1 VKSKY
6 SFLSKRNFGHNR
18 GFTLI
23 ITISLL
29 VLLTLVGIGLLSL
42 SSLSLRASTQSRAL
56 SEARGNARMAM
67 MIALGELQK
76 SLGPDKAIT
85 ATSEILTG
93 SDPAA
98 ASVGKPNLTGVWS
111 SWNFNPNDPGLNYA
125 DEKAKLFQR
134 WLVSDANPDAVT
146 STDYPSLAYSA
157 DAVEL
162 VGKASLG
169 GIEED
174 SQKVKAGRVPIFK
187 NGKKTGNYAWHV
199 ADEAVKAR
207 INSYRNPA
215 ENDTLSKKRALL
227 AGYRPDI
234 SGVLA
239 SDKSQLSFLP
249 SDLDAQNYKLAME
262 ESGKLIDLKQMDL
275 KSVSPQIGK
284 FRNNVTPYTF
294 GVLADVRNG
303 GLKQDLTSMFEGPTL
318 PGKYESNKL
327 YASTHGITGVS
338 DPNWSMLSSYHNF
351 YKKLTTAE
359 TTPLSY
365 IEPVDPITL
374 DSQQYLPQN
383 FYPAPVI
390 AKVEMLFTFVT
401 RDAHWAGIKAL
412 GMQRMGHM
420 VYTPL
425 ITLHNPYNVSVSFD
439 RLQVSIR
446 SAPVAF
452 NFTVNGLPQN
462 NELTQL
468 NEFYINNGKIDR
480 RGAKNF
486 VLDIANWTDPIS
498 QSFNGPIVLKPGQ
511 TMVCGPYLNPA
522 ASFDNKLG
530 SKFDDWE
537 NNATGKDEASN
548 EPAQA
553 IKGKPGFQGKAI
565 GFDIDWLTPSI
576 LNPANSNDDNQ
587 GVLGLKPLDL
597 VSIEAA
603 IKPPSMG
610 LKDRFQ
616 VAAAITIK
624 GKTVS
629 YGGLEFYYG
638 DEATLNKYFTKSF
651 RFPQQGSFRADEA
664 YHSNATPLARQGNAK
679 SFALFSAYARTTN
692 GGVYETNKRVETPG
706 ALNALRD
713 GRLAGKPYLDHNP
726 AIGVSKMDMQKDVP
740 GMFSHELNF
749 VPLNGN
755 VDDVFEIDVENRN
768 SVVTGNTITKGL
780 KSGTYL
786 EVATG
791 PLITIADFR
800 RSNALTSYYLP
811 NIVQPVANSRCSPLM
826 STNKVVEKNITAYA
840 LLDHSVLANHALYD
854 SFYFSTIAAK
864 NDRDVKT
871 VFRQFMDGKAPLWSQ
886 AFQPYLSPGKKIEVA
901 NAEMFAD
908 NQHSQ
913 DAYQLAAE
921 YQLIRGPFNV
931 NSTSIQAWKAMLS
944 SLNKSEIPV
953 FWPKSLKVEIEK
965 PYSVPV
971 LPMSLVNGGVASL
984 AVVNKAK
991 IEDVKCNQWNGY
1003 RELTELQLDK
1013 LATEIV
1019 AQVKSRGPFLSLSE
1033 FVNRQIGYNSE
1044 LTRSGALQN
1053 AIDKS
1058 KINDGFFTTQVMLA
1072 GADLNKPLLYR
1083 NKTVENVMGNPAE
1096 GAPGWISQG
1105 DLMRIIEPLATVR
1118 SDTFV
1123 IRTCGE
1129 ATDENGK
1136 IIARAFAEAVVQ
1148 RLPDYVN
1155 PVDRPSVNVY
1165 TTATANTANKFFGR
1179 RINIVSFRWLSG
1191 QEV

>member
-1 VKSKY
+1 MKSPR
-6 SFLSKRNFGHNR
+6 SLLIKRHLRYGR

-29 VLLTLVGIGLLSL
+29 VLLTLIGIGLLSL

-93 SDPAA
+93 SNPAS

-111 SWNFNPNDPGLNYA
+111 SWNFDPNTSDLNYM
-125 DEKAKLFQR
+125 DEKAKRFQR
-134 WLVSDANPDAVT
+134 WLVSDANPNAVT
-146 STDYPSLAYSA
+146 SSGYPSLAYSA

-169 GIEED
+169 GIDEE
-174 SQKVKAGRVPIFK
+174 SQKVKAGRVPIIK
-187 NGKKTGNYAWHV
+187 NGIKTGNYAWHV
-199 ADEAVKAR
+199 ADESVKAR

-227 AGYRPDI
+227 AGYRPDVT
-234 SGVLA
+234 GVLA
-239 SDKSQLSFLP
+239 SDKSQLNFLP
-249 SDLDAQNYKLAME
+249 TDLDAPNYKLAMA
-262 ESGKLIDLKQMDL
+262 ESGKLIDLKQMDM
-275 KSVSPQIGK
+275 KSASPQIGK
-284 FRNNVTPYTF
+284 FRNDVTPYTL

-303 GLKQDLTSMFEGPTL
+303 GLKQDLTSMFEGPSL
-318 PGKYESNKL
+318 PGKYDGNKL

-338 DPNWSMLSSYHNF
+338 DPNWSMLSSYHKF
-351 YKKLTTAE
+351 YKKLTAAE
-359 TTPLSY
+359 NAPLSY
-365 IEPVDPITL
+365 VEPSDPISL
-374 DSQQYLPQN
+374 DSPQYLPQDY
-383 FYPAPVI
+383 YPAPVI
-390 AKVEMLFTFVT
+390 AKVELLFTFVT
-401 RDAHWAGIKAL
+401 RDAHWGGIKAL
-412 GMQRMGHM
+412 GLQRMGHM

-425 ITLHNPYNVSVSFD
+425 ITLHNPFNVSISFD

-446 SAPVAF
+446 NAPVAF

-462 NELTQL
+462 NDLTQL

-480 RGAKNF
+480 RGQKNF
-486 VLDIANWTDPIS
+486 VLDIANWTDPNS
-498 QSFNGPIVLKPGQ
+498 QSPNGPIVLKPGH

-522 ASFDNKLG
+522 ASWDNKLG

-597 VSIEAA
+597 ISIEAA

-610 LKDRFQ
+610 VQDRFQ
-616 VAAAITIK
+616 VAATITTK
-624 GKTVS
+624 GKTIP

-638 DEATLNKYFTKSF
+638 DEATLNKYFSKPF
-651 RFPQQGSFRADEA
+651 RFPQQGTFRADEA

-755 VDDVFEIDVENRN
+755 VDDVFEIDAENRN
-768 SVVTGNTITKGL
+768 SVVTGNTIPKGL

-791 PLITIADFR
+791 PMITIADFR
-800 RSNALTSYYLP
+800 RSNALTSNYLP
-811 NIVQPVANSRCSPLM
+811 NTVQPVANSRCSPLM

-854 SFYFSTIAAK
+854 RFYFSTIAAMK
-864 NDRDVKT
+864 DRDVKT
-871 VFRQFMDGKAPLWSQ
+871 VFNQYMDGKAPLWSQ
-886 AFQPYLSPGKKIEVA
+886 AFQPYLPPGKKIEAA
-901 NAEMFAD
+901 NTEMFTAGK
-908 NQHSQ
+908 HSQ

-921 YQLIRGPFNV
+921 YQMIRGPFNV

-953 FWPKSLKVEIEK
+953 FWPKSLKVEIDK
-965 PYSVPV
+965 PYAVPV
-971 LPMSLVNGGVASL
+971 LPMSLVNGGAASL
-984 AVVNKAK
+984 AVVNKAN

-1003 RELTELQLDK
+1003 RELSEVQLDK

-1019 AQVKSRGPFLSLSE
+1019 AQVKARGPFLSMSE

-1058 KINDGFFTTQVMLA
+1058 KINDGFFTTQIPLA
-1072 GADLNKPLLYR
+1072 VADLNKPLLYR
-1083 NKTVENVMGNPAE
+1083 NKTLENVMGNPAE

-1136 IIARAFAEAVVQ
+1136 ITARAFAEAVVQ
-1148 RLPDYVN
+1148 RVPDYVN

-1165 TTATANTANKFFGR
+1165 TTATANATNKFFGR
-1179 RINIVSFRWLSG
+1179 RINIVSFRWLSS